1 MSSNS
6 KNNSIDNDEDDYD
19 SSYEEDD
26 DDTQFYRY
34 NKINKEELAK
44 KFLMKKHIQIMSKST
59 SSNLVPK
66 SIIYED
72 PELTSSIEFST
83 TNGTFKKFK
92 NKLTKG
98 FIINSS
104 LTFFS
109 KSPIIFVIFS
119 GYIFNQL
126 GIIYS
131 IIIYF
136 LFAFTSFFTN
146 MVLIKLKN
154 NFNKCNNLIEIL
166 EKHFGKY
173 FGKFYYIN
181 TFLYSF
187 GINLIYFYIFYYIIH
202 KYIIENLFIN
212 VDINNQNLIEK
223 IIIIFALIFFEFSII
238 ILKNYSNINYINI
251 FNAFFLVTSSI
262 TNFFYN
268 FSFKENL
275 KEKISLKENNNL
287 DLKIILSLI
296 FISISNQNNF
306 FNILNNMKIFTFR
319 RGKKVAYL
327 SIISQLFYYI
337 LIGIMILFS
346 IKNYIKEDDLFYF
359 ENLYFYEQIKND
371 IYFIFEK
378 IIICFICSFNI
389 GYNSFNLIEI
399 LRTYNKN
406 IKNEIFKKN
415 EDNNNYFNIIETI
428 YIILIIIF
436 VNIFGYIIIK
446 FNLINFIIGLTCSV
460 FGVISC
466 YIIPIYCFLTIY
478 LNINQFS
485 KIISIIIIII
495 MFLIAVY
502 IFILS
507 IKTL

>member
-6 KNNSIDNDEDDYD
+6 KNNSIDSDEDDYD

-26 DDTQFYRY
+26 DDTQFYKY
-34 NKINKEELAK
+34 NKANKEELVK
-44 KFLMKKHIQIMSKST
+44 KFLMNKHIQNMSKST

-83 TNGTFKKFK
+83 TNDTFKKFK
-92 NKLTKG
+92 NKLSKG
-98 FIINSS
+98 YVINSS

-109 KSPIIFVIFS
+109 KSPIIMVIFS

-131 IIIYF
+131 IIIYIIF
-136 LFAFTSFFTN
+136 GFISFFTN
-146 MVLIKLKN
+146 MILMKLKN
-154 NFNKCNNLIEIL
+154 NFNKCYNFIEIL

-187 GINLIYFYIFYYIIH
+187 GINIIYFYIFYYIIH
-202 KYIIENLFIN
+202 KYFIENLFITN
-212 VDINNQNLIEK
+212 DNNNKILIEN
-223 IIIIFALIFFEFSII
+223 IIIIFALIFFEFPII
-238 ILKNYSNINYINI
+238 IFKNYSNINYINI
-251 FNAFFLVTSSI
+251 FNSFFLVTSSI
-262 TNFFYN
+262 TNFLYN
-268 FSFKENL
+268 FSFKENF

-287 DLKIILSLI
+287 DIKILLSLI

-319 RGKKVAYL
+319 RGKKVAFL

-346 IKNYIKEDDLFYF
+346 IQNSIKEDNLFYF

-371 IYFIFEK
+371 IYFILEK
-378 IIICFICSFNI
+378 IIICFICTFNI
-389 GYNSFNLIEI
+389 GYNTFNLIEI
-399 LRTYNKN
+399 FRTYNKN
-406 IKNEIFKKN
+406 IKIEIFKKN
-415 EDNNNYFNIIETI
+415 EENNIYNNIIETI
-428 YIILIIIF
+428 YMILIIIF
-436 VNIFGYIIIK
+436 VNIFGYIVIK
-446 FNLINFIIGLTCSV
+446 FNLINFIIGMTCSV
-460 FGVISC
+460 FGIISC

-495 MFLIAVY
+495 MCLIAV
-502 IFILS
+502 FILVSS
-507 IKTL
+507 IKNL